1 MCYKLEKHKAIT
13 IKLNEEMQNLPDFIT
28 DFFSRYKSAT
38 SKRNYWCYLKD
49 LLEWLIENKC
59 INKQSLSEITPEDLN
74 SVTDTHVIRYLDDLQ
89 LGLSRKKNTLD
100 SISTKKNIFS
110 AFGEY
115 LTVRTLVQHNVVR
128 LIEKG
133 RYKPEKSNEETVV
146 KIPTEEQLENFLESL
161 QTNDKE
167 YDGIRNLTI
176 VQLILGSGIRSE
188 ELINLDVK
196 DICLEDQHPYIKV
209 LGKGKVEKYDIV
221 PINHTAMINLKMYLK
236 KREEFL
242 KEKGFEDD
250 ALFLSNQKQ
259 RISKPTI
266 TKFFEKYSNGE
277 IYPHMLRHYVGTKL
291 YEKTHN
297 IVIVQKQLRHANY
310 ETTVRYYVHVDN
322 EDLWDAMDSLYK
334 SA

>member
-13 IKLNEEMQNLPDFIT
+13 IKLSEEMQNLPNFIS

-38 SKRNYWCYLKD
+38 SKKNYWCYLKD
-49 LLEWLIENKC
+49 LLEWLIENNC

-74 SVTDTHVIRYLDDLQ
+74 SVTDTQIIRYLDDLQ
-89 LGLSRKKNTLD
+89 LGITRKKNSLD

-110 AFGEY
+110 AFWEY
-115 LTVRTLVQHNVVR
+115 LTVRTLVQHNVVK

-133 RYKPEKSNEETVV
+133 RYKPEKSNEEAVV
-146 KIPTEEQLENFLESL
+146 KIPAEEQLQSFLKALKSSG
-161 QTNDKE
+161 KE
-167 YDGIRNLTI
+167 YDDIRNLTI

-188 ELINLDVK
+188 ELINLDVG
-196 DICLEDQHPYIKV
+196 DVCLDYKHPYIMV
-209 LGKGKVEKYDIV
+209 LGKGKIEKYDKV
-221 PINHTAMINLKMYLK
+221 PINHTALINLKMYLQ

-242 KEKGFEDD
+242 KEKGFEDN
-250 ALFLSNQKQ
+250 ALFLSNQKT

-291 YEKTHN
+291 YEKTNN
-297 IVIVQKQLRHANY
+297 IVTVQKQLRHANY
-310 ETTVRYYVHVDN
+310 ETTVKYYVHVDN
-322 EDLWDAMDSLYK
+322 GDLWDAIDSLYK
-334 SA
+334 